1 MKLLL
6 VGSNSFAAQG
16 LADLLHSSGHEVWS
30 FNRRPER
37 ALGERGLGGSIA
49 TLMDHAPRLQGC
61 GVVVNYLLLK
71 DASIEE
77 NLRFLQVLN
86 QLLAAIKC
94 QRFIHMSSVSV
105 LASAGRCVSEKDD
118 PPNDFRQKG
127 PYARLKIATERWVT
141 ENVTHCEIV
150 LVRPGFVVAPGLPD
164 PIVGIGKL
172 LPTQRILGLGHRK
185 SIIPIVSRP
194 ILNE

>member
-6 VGSNSFAAQG
+6 VGSSSFAAQG
-16 LADLLHSSGHEVWS
+16 LADLLHGFGHEVWS

-49 TLMDHAPRLQGC
+49 NITDHAPRLEGC
-61 GVVVNYLLLK
+61 DVVVNYLLLK

-77 NLRFLQVLN
+77 NLRFLERLN
-86 QLLAAIKC
+86 QLLVAIKC
-94 QRFIHMSSVSV
+94 RRFIHISSVSV
-105 LASAGRCVSEKDD
+105 LPAAGRCVSEKDN
-118 PPNDFRQKG
+118 PPSDFRQKG
-127 PYARLKIATERWVT
+127 PYARLKIATEHWVT
-141 ENVTHCEIV
+141 ENVTQCEIV

-185 SIIPIVSRP
+185 
-194 ILNE
+194 